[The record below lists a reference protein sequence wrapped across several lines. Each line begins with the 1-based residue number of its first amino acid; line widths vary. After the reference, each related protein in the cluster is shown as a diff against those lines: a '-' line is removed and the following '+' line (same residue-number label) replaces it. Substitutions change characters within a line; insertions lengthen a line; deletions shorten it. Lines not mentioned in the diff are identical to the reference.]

1 MSVLSNNSG
10 YEVSKPLF
18 TRFPHKRMKKLL
30 YTLLTFYKFVDI
42 QDPEKEVKD
51 HLAFCKD
58 IGLKGRIYIGEE
70 GISATLTGNDG
81 QIKAYRMYLNN
92 NPYFKDIPDIDIKAT
107 RVDEY
112 YFDRMIV
119 KYRKE
124 IVALGTTVTQAEIE
138 QYRKEMS
145 AEDFKKLIDSGD
157 LEDWVIID
165 MRNDYEYKL

>member
-1 MSVLSNNSG
+1 
-10 YEVSKPLF
+10 
-18 TRFPHKRMKKLL
+18 MKKLL
-30 YTLLTFYKFVDI
+30 YTLLTFYTFVDI
-42 QDPEKEVKD
+42 ADPEKEVKD

-81 QIKAYRMYLNN
+81 QIRAYKMYLNN
-92 NPYFKDIPDIDIKAT
+92 NVYFKNIRDIDIKAT

-138 QYRKEMS
+138 QYHKEMS
-145 AEDFKKLIDSGD
+145 PEDFKKLIDS
-157 LEDWVIID
+157 
-165 MRNDYEYKL
+165 